1 MSEAGTTARTS
12 DDAERR
18 RTTNPIT
25 FVGQIVDELRKVV
38 RPTRSELLN
47 YVLVVIVFVTV
58 MMALVS
64 ALDFAF
70 TKLVFWAFAA

>member
-64 ALDFAF
+64 ALDFVF